1 MSPASALTTWCR
13 WHAPP
18 FDGHRA
24 AIMTVVFA
32 PGTPAEARGLIG
44 IYLAVSDLPAELR
57 VAIERLAGNESME
70 PFWRQLPTRL
80 RDRSEDI
87 IAWTI
92 SAYIEA
98 ISLQP
103 PLKVLQKERDDFLEA
118 NSPITDPTVLAKY
131 KTIVRKRIPLT
142 YGMLTEQA
150 RMLSD
155 SLNEISSV
163 GRQHWAEAWPGNPE
177 LTFEKLRSI
186 VDEIAACCDRLDTDA
201 RQFRATQ
208 RLPEPPRKRG
218 GHTAQHVHF
227 SRILKAR
234 FRAEFRQ
241 PYAAVVASLL
251 QVAFDL
257 PEAVDEST
265 VLKR

>member
-1 MSPASALTTWCR
+1 
-13 WHAPP
+13 
-18 FDGHRA
+18 
-24 AIMTVVFA
+24 MTVVFA
-32 PGTPAEARGLIG
+32 PGTPAEVRGLID
-44 IYLAVSDLPAELR
+44 IYLAVPDLLAELR
-57 VAIERLAGNESME
+57 AAIERLAGNESME
-70 PFWRQLPTRL
+70 PFWKQLPTRL
-80 RDRSEDI
+80 QGRAKDI
-87 IAWTI
+87 IAWAVE
-92 SAYIEA
+92 AYIEA
-98 ISLQP
+98 IFLRP
-103 PLKVLQKERDDFLEA
+103 PLKVLQKERDDFLRA
-118 NSPITDPTVLAKY
+118 HSSPITDPTLLAKY
-131 KTIVRKRIPLT
+131 NTIVRKRFPLT

-163 GRQHWAEAWPGNPE
+163 GRRHWAEAWPGNPE

-201 RQFRATQ
+201 RRFRST
-208 RLPEPPRKRG
+208 EPPRKRG
-218 GHTAQHVHF
+218 GHTVRHVHF
-227 SRILKAR
+227 SRVLKAR

-241 PYAAVVASLL
+241 PYAAVVASLV